1 MAREHESKVEERR
14 EEERKE
20 HRAMG
25 GKSHMT
31 HGGHR
36 EVSDGQFE
44 TMGEMPEP
52 PHEARGGRAEHHK
65 PGHEHDKHHPD
76 MHHKRRRRGGSSE
89 EDGEPEGGGKL
100 QVYNAKDSKAVEDAE
115 DEKPEFKKGGRK
127 RKAGGH
133 AEGHMEHKRLDR
145 RPRRAAGGKAADH
158 SPYSSAAMAVA
169 PAEDVVGRGYEGK
182 EKRT

>member
-1 MAREHESKVEERR
+1 
-14 EEERKE
+14 
-20 HRAMG
+20 MG